1 MFNTISSRSDIYREL
16 DSIIGR
22 ASSVIFGSGAI
33 ANVPISE
40 MINFFGLNISVCN
53 RSIGDMDIE
62 SAREH
67 LDECVFQLK
76 PGKIFLY
83 FGDECLQP
91 GFNADGFIEKY
102 ESLIDA
108 IVEKCDSSI
117 YLLSVLSDDP
127 RAKALNARLNVLAR
141 DSGCNYIDLSDC
153 TSSDHATLRL
163 FKQLSHYMRDSAI
176 SFTDAMQLASI

>member
-22 ASSVIFGSGAI
+22 ASSVIFGSGTI

-53 RSIGDMDIE
+53 RSISDMNIE
-62 SAREH
+62 NASDH

-91 GFNADGFIEKY
+91 AFDEDSFIGKY
-102 ESLIDA
+102 ESLVDTIA
-108 IVEKCDSSI
+108 EKCDSSI
-117 YLLSVLSDDP
+117 YLLSVLSDKP
-127 RAKALNARLNVLAR
+127 CAKALNARLEALAK
-141 DSGCNYIDLSDC
+141 DSGCNFIDLSDC
-153 TSSDHATLRL
+153 TSSEHATLRL
-163 FKQLSHYMRDSAI
+163 FKRLSHYMHDSTI
-176 SFTDAMQLASI
+176 SFCDAMQLASI

>member
-22 ASSVIFGSGAI
+22 VSSVIFGSGAI

-53 RSIGDMDIE
+53 RSISDMNIE
-62 SAREH
+62 NAAEH
-67 LDECVFQLK
+67 LDECVFQLR
-76 PGKIFLY
+76 PGKVFLY
-83 FGDECLQP
+83 FGDECLKS
-91 GFNADGFIEKY
+91 GFDADGFIERY
-102 ESLIDA
+102 ESLIGA
-108 IVEKCDSSI
+108 IAEKCDSSI

-127 RAKALNARLNVLAR
+127 RAKALNARLEVLAR

-153 TSSDHATLRL
+153 TSSEHATLRL
-163 FKQLSHYMRDSAI
+163 FKRLSHYMHDSTI
-176 SFTDAMQLASI
+176 SFCDAMQLASI